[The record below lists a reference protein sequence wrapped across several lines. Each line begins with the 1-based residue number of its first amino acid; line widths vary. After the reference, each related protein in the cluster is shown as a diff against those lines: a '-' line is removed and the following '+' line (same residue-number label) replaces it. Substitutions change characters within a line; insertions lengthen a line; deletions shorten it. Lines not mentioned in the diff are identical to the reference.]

1 MVDDINKKI
10 DRAPQNP
17 DKDFDNLLEK
27 FRDHLGYLAKE
38 VYETS
43 KNAYDKALQS
53 LQEWL
58 SSQKKEVQKNTVDA
72 L

>member
-1 MVDDINKKI
+1 MVDDINKKT
-10 DRAPQNP
+10 DLAPQNP

-27 FRDHLGYLAKE
+27 FRDHLDYLAKE